1 MRIFSHRD
9 RPVHLGPHPAERLRR
24 LAPDAIPHD
33 WVGKTPDSPDE
44 NAVPG
49 PQAVT
54 KGFVRYQELFDVGR
68 SGEPAPQR
76 APIPDDPA
84 EVAANLTAGC
94 YFLDAD
100 ATATCLVP
108 PEAWLHSNLGDM
120 ENHRWAVVV
129 LIEFIHGVESGDPGD
144 GWMLGCQQAAADL
157 RATELSVITAGY
169 IRNLGY
175 DATAHTA
182 GESDIDL
189 GRVALQA
196 GLVEIRDG
204 QLRNP
209 WSKRGFGLGVVTT
222 NLEVTPDA
230 PLAPRSWADRLRS
243 HGPRWWFG
251 IGGTRPGW
259 KRLRGEHRQLH
270 MGEYPMERIRRVD
283 GATTLV
289 IDEEIPRVPQRA
301 SFFDRPTHGDLGPKF
316 VEDRKVFA
324 FKTPSAQAYL
334 SMIRSMVPHQ
344 NGPVA
349 EQPAADTQDP
359 QANTLAVK
367 ALAHFLG
374 GDMVGVCEIP
384 LHAWYSHDANGE
396 AIEPYNRNAIV
407 ILLDQGY
414 ETMEGASGDDWI
426 SGAQSMRAYMRGA
439 EIAGVLAE
447 HLRSLGWSARSQSN
461 ALSHVLH
468 IPLVLDAGLGEL
480 SRIGE
485 LVLNPFVGPRFKS
498 VVVTTDLPLTA
509 DRHIDFGLQDFCQKC
524 TKCARE
530 CPCGAISFGDKVMFN
545 GYEMWKPDAEKCA
558 KYRLGNLKGS
568 ACGRCMKTCPYNTEG
583 LLSQRLWLW
592 AAIRLPFLRRSIA
605 RWDDRVG
612 NGSINP
618 VKKWWWDL
626 EFINDRSVEPSKGTN
641 RRELDVNG
649 GKFASKQKIAMYFA
663 DQNPPPDAVGVAI
676 KPNRKEA
683 VQRGANA
690 ESPAAARLRS
700 DQRRNNAPS

>member
-1 MRIFSHRD
+1 MRLFSNKR
-9 RPVHLGPHPAERLRR
+9 RPAHLGPHGAELLPR
-24 LAPDAIPHD
+24 LAPDANLEGWPEA
-33 WVGKTPDSPDE
+33 TPALPSE
-44 NAVPG
+44 KSTPG
-49 PQAVT
+49 PHALVDGLT
-54 KGFVRYQELFDVGR
+54 RYHALFAAAR
-68 SGEPAPQR
+68 RGEPARER
-76 APIPDDPA
+76 APIPGGPD
-84 EVAANLTAGC
+84 EVSANLTAGC

-100 ATATCLVP
+100 AAATCLVP
-108 PEAWLHSNLGDM
+108 RDAWSSGSTTEM
-120 ENHRWAVVV
+120 ATHRWAVVL
-129 LIEFIHGVESGDPGD
+129 LIDFAHGVEPGSPGD
-144 GWMLGCQQAAADL
+144 AWLVGSQQAAADL
-157 RATELSVITAGY
+157 RAAELAVITAGY

-182 GESDIDL
+182 EASDVDL

-196 GLVEIRDG
+196 GLVEICGDE
-204 QLRNP
+204 LRNP
-209 WSKRGFGLGVVTT
+209 WSKRGFGIGVVTT
-222 NLEVTPDA
+222 DLEATPQG
-230 PLAPRSWADRLRS
+230 PLAPRSWGDRVRS
-243 HGPRWWFG
+243 HGPRWWLG
-251 IGGTRPGW
+251 LGGTRPGW
-259 KRLRGEHRQLH
+259 ARLRGEHRPLH
-270 MGEYPMERIRRVD
+270 IGQYPMEQIRRVD
-283 GATTLV
+283 KATTLV

-301 SFFDRPTHGDLGPKF
+301 SFFDRPIHGDLGPKF

-324 FKTPSAQAYL
+324 VKTPSAQAYL

-344 NGPVA
+344 DGPVA
-349 EQPAADTQDP
+349 NGVAEDTEDAD
-359 QANTLAVK
+359 ANSEAVK

-374 GDMVGVCEIP
+374 GDMVGICEVP
-384 LHAWYSHDANGE
+384 QHAWYSHDASGE
-396 AIEPYNRNAIV
+396 PIDPYHRNAIV
-407 ILLDQGY
+407 VLLDQGY

-439 EIAGVLAE
+439 EIAGVIAD
-447 HLRSLGWSARSQSN
+447 HLRRLGWSARSQTN
-461 ALSHVLH
+461 FLSHVLH

-498 VVVTTDLPLTA
+498 VVITTDLPLTP

-530 CPCGAISFGDKVMFN
+530 CPCSAISFGDKVMFN

-583 LLSQRLWLW
+583 LLAQRIWLW
-592 AAIRLPFLRRSIA
+592 AAIRLPFLRKSIA

-612 NGSINP
+612 NGSINV

-626 EFINDRSVEPSKGTN
+626 EFIDGRTVEPSKGTN
-641 RRELDVNG
+641 RRELDLNG
-649 GKFASKQKIAMYFA
+649 GRFAKRQKIPMYFA

-683 VQRGANA
+683 IERGAAA
-690 ESPAAARLRS
+690 ESPVAAR
-700 DQRRNNAPS
+700 RRLYR

>member
-1 MRIFSHRD
+1 MRLFSHKR
-9 RPVHLGPHPAERLRR
+9 RPVHLGPHRAEELPRLPA
-24 LAPDAIPHD
+24 DS
-33 WVGKTPDSPDE
+33 TPQGWTGRTPSSPSE
-44 NAVPG
+44 SAVPG
-49 PQAVT
+49 PQTVV
-54 KGFVRYQELFDVGR
+54 GGLSRYQELFDAERRGR
-68 SGEPAPQR
+68 SAPER
-76 APIPDDPA
+76 APIPGGPE

-100 ATATCLVP
+100 ASATCLMP
-108 PEAWLHSNLGDM
+108 RDAWCDGSPG
-120 ENHRWAVVV
+120 EIETHRWAVVV
-129 LIEFIHGVESGDPGD
+129 LIDFAHGVESGSPGD
-144 GWMLGCQQAAADL
+144 AWMLGGQQAAADL
-157 RATELSVITAGY
+157 RATELAVITAGY
-169 IRNLGY
+169 IRNLGF

-182 GESDIDL
+182 GASDVDR

-196 GLVEIRDG
+196 GLGEICDDE
-204 QLRNP
+204 LRSP
-209 WSKRGFGLGVVTT
+209 WSKRGFGSGVVTT
-222 NLEVTPDA
+222 DLELMPQA
-230 PLAPRSWADRLRS
+230 PLASRSFVDRFRS

-251 IGGTRPGW
+251 LGGIRPGW
-259 KRLRGEHRQLH
+259 SRLRGEHRPLH
-270 MGEYPMERIRRVD
+270 MGKYPMERIQRVD
-283 GATTLV
+283 EATTLV
-289 IDEEIPRVPQRA
+289 IEEEIPRVPQRA
-301 SFFDRPTHGDLGPKF
+301 SFFDRPIHGDLGQKF

-344 NGPVA
+344 DGPVA
-349 EQPAADTQDP
+349 EVAAEGTEDP
-359 QANTLAVK
+359 QANALAVK
-367 ALAHFLG
+367 AFAHLLG
-374 GDMVGVCEIP
+374 GDMVGICKIP
-384 LHAWYSHDANGE
+384 LHAWYSHDASGE
-396 AIEPYNRNAIV
+396 PLEPYHQNAIV
-407 ILLDQGY
+407 VLLDQGY

-439 EIAGVLAE
+439 EIAGVIAE
-447 HLRSLGWSARSQSN
+447 HLRGLGWSARSQTN

-498 VVVTTDLPLTA
+498 VVITTDLPLTP
-509 DRHIDFGLQDFCQKC
+509 DRHIDFGLQDFCNKC

-568 ACGRCMKTCPYNTEG
+568 ACGRCMKTCPFNTEG
-583 LLSQRLWLW
+583 LLSQRMWLW

-612 NGSINP
+612 NGSINL

-626 EFINDRSVEPSKGTN
+626 EFIDGRTVEPSKGTN
-641 RRELDVNG
+641 RRELDLNG
-649 GKFASKQKIAMYFA
+649 GRFAKKQKIAMYFA
-663 DQNPPPDAVGVAI
+663 DQNPSPESVGVAI

-683 VQRGANA
+683 VARGEMA
-690 ESPAAARLRS
+690 ESPASAR
-700 DQRRNNAPS
+700 RRVNR

>member
-1 MRIFSHRD
+1 MRLFSHRD
-9 RPVHLGPHPAERLRR
+9 RPVHLGPHPAERLQR
-24 LAPDAIPHD
+24 LAPDATPHGWTGQTLVLPAED
-33 WVGKTPDSPDE
+33 
-44 NAVPG
+44 ALPG
-49 PQAVT
+49 SQSVVN
-54 KGFVRYQELFDVGR
+54 GFTRYQELFDAAR
-68 SGEPAPQR
+68 NGEPAPER
-76 APIPDDPA
+76 APIPGDPD
-84 EVAANLTAGC
+84 EIAANLTAGC

-100 ATATCLVP
+100 AAATCLVP
-108 PEAWLHSNLGDM
+108 AEAWSESSPRGM
-120 ENHRWAVVV
+120 ESHRWAVVV
-129 LIEFIHGVESGDPGD
+129 LVEFSHGVEPGSPGD
-144 GWMLGCQQAAADL
+144 TWILGSQQAAADL
-157 RATELSVITAGY
+157 RATELAVITAGY

-175 DATAHTA
+175 EATAHTA
-182 GESDIDL
+182 GASEVDL
-189 GRVALQA
+189 GRVALQS
-196 GLVEIRDG
+196 GLVEIRNDE
-204 QLRNP
+204 LRSP

-230 PLAPRSWADRLRS
+230 PLAPRSWFDQLRS

-259 KRLRGEHRQLH
+259 KRLRGEHRPLH
-270 MGEYPMERIRRVD
+270 MGNYPMEHVRRVD
-283 GATTLV
+283 EATTLV

-301 SFFDRPTHGDLGPKF
+301 SFFDRPIHGDLGPKF

-344 NGPVA
+344 DGPVA
-349 EQPAADTQDP
+349 EQTAPNTQDP
-359 QANTLAVK
+359 NANALAVK
-367 ALAHFLG
+367 ALAHLLG
-374 GDMVGVCEIP
+374 GDMVGICKVP
-384 LHAWYSHDANGE
+384 DHAWYSHDANGD
-396 AIEPYNRNAIV
+396 AIEPYNENAIV

-426 SGAQSMRAYMRGA
+426 SGSQSMRAYMRGA
-439 EIAGVLAE
+439 EIAGVIAE
-447 HLRSLGWSARSQSN
+447 HLRSLGWSARSQTN

-498 VVVTTDLPLTA
+498 VVVTTDLPLTS
-509 DRHIDFGLQDFCQKC
+509 DRHIDFGLQDFCGKC

-592 AAIRLPFLRRSIA
+592 AAIRLPFMRRSIA

-612 NGSINP
+612 NGSINLI
-618 VKKWWWDL
+618 KKWWWDL
-626 EFINDRSVEPSKGTN
+626 EFIDGKTVEPSKGTN
-641 RRELDVNG
+641 RREIDLDG
-649 GKFASKQKIAMYFA
+649 GRFASKQKIPMYFA
-663 DQNPPPDAVGVAI
+663 DQNPPPNAVGIPI

-683 VQRGANA
+683 VQRGAEA
-690 ESPAAARLRS
+690 ESPAAARLRVN
-700 DQRRNNAPS
+700 R